1 MAINFDA
8 LPNSKPTSFFKEPGL
23 YKAKITHAEMRTPK
37 TTEGKPYL
45 SVTYELTNSKN
56 EPAGKFFDSF
66 FESDSEIP
74 KWKIKRFIEALGIT
88 GLTTFELKDLTK
100 VCVNKT
106 ILVDI
111 TTDRND
117 PEKNVVDVFTGDVY
131 YPASEWFAKTATAE
145 DILNDKE
152 SSVNTPNINAPD
164 AKDAE
169 DVDASLSDSEY

>member
-1 MAINFDA
+1 MNQQV
-8 LPNSKPTSFFKEPGL
+8 SS
-23 YKAKITHAEMRTPK
+23 
-37 TTEGKPYL
+37 
-45 SVTYELTNSKN
+45 LT
-56 EPAGKFFDSF
+56 AF

-100 VCVNKT
+100 ICVNKT

-145 DILNDKE
+145 DIL
-152 SSVNTPNINAPD
+152 SGNTSNINAPD